1 MGKVIKNGIIFSSD
15 GIFTERNIYINDQNK
30 IFKLTHPLAADS
42 NNLFSDAEII
52 DAQSHYIIP
61 GLCDIHIHG
70 AKGHD
75 FSDAD
80 TNGLTEIAAYLQQ
93 NGITSFCPS
102 TCTLPEDRL
111 EEAFKSIHGVPDDS
125 SHARIVGINMEGPFI
140 NKEKKGSHNDKYI
153 QAPNISLFNKLNK
166 ISGNRIKLV
175 NIAPEAKGASKFIE
189 TLHSKV
195 NISLGHSHANYNQ
208 ATTAFIAGANH
219 VTHIFNGMYS
229 FHHRDPG
236 IIGAACDDPKV
247 MIEVICDGIHIHPA
261 VIRIIFSMFGDDR
274 VILVSDSTSGTG
286 MPDGEYHFNDEVI
299 FKKGKCST
307 LKDGTIAGSTTNLF
321 QCMKNAISYG
331 IPIESAI
338 KAATINPAKSI
349 GMGDLIGTIKP
360 GAEADLLMLDKQF
373 NIIKVL

>member
-1 MGKVIKNGIIFSSD
+1 MGKVIKNGIIFGSD
-15 GIFTERNIYINDQNK
+15 GIFAERNIYINDHNK
-30 IFKLTHPLAADS
+30 IFKLTHPLVADS
-42 NNLFSDAEII
+42 DSLFSDAEVI
-52 DAQSHYIIP
+52 DAQSQYVIP

-75 FSDAD
+75 FCDAD
-80 TNGLTEIAAYLQQ
+80 TNGLTEIAEYLHK
-93 NGITSFCPS
+93 NGVTSFCPS

-111 EEAFKSIHGVPDDS
+111 AEIMKSLNGVPDDS
-125 SHARIVGINMEGPFI
+125 SHSRIVGVNMEGPFI
-140 NKEKKGSHNDKYI
+140 NKDEKGCHDEEFI
-153 QAPNISLFNKLNK
+153 QAPNIALFNKLNAL
-166 ISGNRIKLV
+166 SGNRIKLINV
-175 NIAPEAKGASKFIE
+175 APEMKGAAKFIE

-219 VTHIFNGMYS
+219 VTHVFNGMYT

-236 IIGAACDDPKV
+236 IVGAACDDPKV
-247 MIEVICDGIHIHPA
+247 MIEIICDGVHVHPS
-261 VIRIIFSMFGDDR
+261 VVRMIFAMFGDDR

-286 MPDGEYHFNDEVI
+286 MPDGQYHFNNQVTT
-299 FKKGKCST
+299 KKGKHST
-307 LKDGTIAGSTTNLF
+307 LKDGTIAGSVTNLF
-321 QCMKNAISYG
+321 SCMKNAISYG

-360 GAEADLLMLDKQF
+360 GAEADLLILDKQF
-373 NIIKVL
+373 NIVRIL

>member
-1 MGKVIKNGIIFSSD
+1 
-15 GIFTERNIYINDQNK
+15 
-30 IFKLTHPLAADS
+30 
-42 NNLFSDAEII
+42 
-52 DAQSHYIIP
+52 
-61 GLCDIHIHG
+61 
-70 AKGHD
+70 
-75 FSDAD
+75 
-80 TNGLTEIAAYLQQ
+80 
-93 NGITSFCPS
+93 
-102 TCTLPEDRL
+102 
-111 EEAFKSIHGVPDDS
+111 
-125 SHARIVGINMEGPFI
+125 
-140 NKEKKGSHNDKYI
+140 
-153 QAPNISLFNKLNK
+153 
-166 ISGNRIKLV
+166 
-175 NIAPEAKGASKFIE
+175 
-189 TLHSKV
+189 
-195 NISLGHSHANYNQ
+195 
-208 ATTAFIAGANH
+208 
-219 VTHIFNGMYS
+219 MYS